1 MSVIYTHTH
10 THTHSQGDGV
20 SNTNH
25 INESSHNTDMRFR
38 ERSKSYTS
46 DESESSLV
54 DAKTETET
62 QSKTESKSPQKS
74 STDNMDNA
82 NGEIQKQALRKD
94 STQSS
99 LDSEESIEGYL
110 PTTPIHGGRYQD
122 TTSSRTMMNN
132 RKRSHSLDEESS
144 LENHLG
150 EVVPLNLE
158 LSLRRTSRDSGR
170 NSLKQNYI
178 YQSRPVTPPTESRYH
193 SQHYFSSYHSH
204 PPPPPFSRV
213 HPSPLSP
220 PPPSSPSSAVNVTVH
235 V

>member
-1 MSVIYTHTH
+1 
-10 THTHSQGDGV
+10 
-20 SNTNH
+20 
-25 INESSHNTDMRFR
+25 MRFR

-74 STDNMDNA
+74 GTENMDNA
-82 NGEIQKQALRKD
+82 NGEIQKQALRKY

-110 PTTPIHGGRYQD
+110 PTTPIHGSRYQD
-122 TTSSRTMMNN
+122 TTSSRTMMND
-132 RKRSHSLDEESS
+132 RKRSDSLDEESS

-150 EVVPLNLE
+150 GVVPLNLE

-170 NSLKQNYI
+170 NSLLKQNYI
-178 YQSRPVTPPTESRYH
+178 YQSRPVTPPRERRYH
-193 SQHYFSSYHSH
+193 SQPYFSSH
-204 PPPPPFSRV
+204 PPPPFSRV

-220 PPPSSPSSAVNVTVH
+220 PPPPSPPSAVNVTVH